1 MNLLRLVSRNIRGR
15 KFRSALIV
23 IFITLLAGLMLSST
37 LVLSGMVSGLR
48 TGMERLGADILIVP
62 QRGWEEGMAK
72 GALLGSE
79 LVIGYWMPAD
89 NLDRIAG
96 VEGVEQVSPQ
106 LCLRPLTGNPFSS
119 TGFLFSVAFDPE
131 TDFTI
136 QPWLAKKLD
145 RPLGLWEAIGGNC
158 VTVPQGASMT
168 LDGYQFDL
176 VGKLLPTGMWLDEAI
191 FFSLETAEAMVREP
205 EISSTIISPDMPPNP
220 LSAIMVKVKPGYS
233 IEQVALE
240 IIMTVPGTGAIRGV
254 HIMRILQAQRA
265 GLLKTLFVTLGI
277 VWALAIMLTGLI
289 FSLMVTERQREIG
302 MLRAVGAS
310 RNFIFRLFL
319 TESSSLAM
327 GGAII
332 GVILGAII
340 VYAIKSWLTST
351 LEIEFLVPSLPALLA
366 LMVIIV
372 AAALITALPA
382 LLYPAIRASRIDPAE
397 TIVKEI

>member
-1 MNLLRLVSRNIRGR
+1 MNLLRLVSRSIRG
-15 KFRSALIV
+15 KILRSALIV

-62 QRGWEEGMAK
+62 HRGWETGMAQ
-72 GALLGSE
+72 GPLLASE
-79 LVIGYWMPAD
+79 LVIGRWMPAD

-96 VEGVEQVSPQ
+96 VEGVEQASPQ
-106 LCLRPLTGNPFSS
+106 LCLKPLTGTPLSS
-119 TGFLFSVAFDPE
+119 TERLYPVAFDPE

-145 RPLGLWEAIGGNC
+145 RPLGLGEAIGGNC
-158 VTVPQGASMT
+158 VTVPQGASIT

-191 FFSLETAEAMVREP
+191 FFRFETAEAILGEP
-205 EISSTIISPDMPPNP
+205 EISSTIIPPDMPPNP

-233 IEQVALE
+233 IEQVAVE
-240 IIMTVPGTGAIRGV
+240 SIMTVPGTGAIRGV

-265 GLLKTLFVTLGI
+265 GLLKTLFLTLGI
-277 VWALAIMLTGLI
+277 VWALVIILTGLI

-310 RNFIFRLFL
+310 RNFIFRMFL
-319 TESSSLAM
+319 TESSSLAVV
-327 GGAII
+327 GAII

-351 LEIEFLVPSLPALLA
+351 LGVEFLMPSLLGLLV
-366 LMVIIV
+366 LMVIV
-372 AAALITALPA
+372 LVAALIIALPA

-397 TIVKEI
+397 AMREV